1 MITYFLIWCVF
12 AFNALKETSI
22 NNLFSKNTK
31 LFLFLFLSIFI
42 GLRYFVGCDYDTYWE
57 IFYQFANNQQGID
70 RQLDRLEPAFTYLN
84 IFFGQFDYG
93 YHFLNLILGS
103 IFSFCLIKFCSTL
116 RRPWLAL
123 TAAFPY
129 FIIVVAMG
137 YTRQSV
143 GIIISLI
150 ALLYLEK
157 GKFYRSILI
166 IVFATTFH
174 RSALLFLF
182 APVSTFFD
190 LKNENNRLRTQ
201 VLIRIISTIP
211 VAYFIIDNFLLQR
224 FSYFRYGYIE
234 QAMSSSGSLIRVIL
248 CVIPSVIFLFTS
260 KYFNLSKAY
269 ERIWKLISI
278 MSIGSLILLL
288 TGFPSTAVD
297 RLALNFIPIQ
307 IIVSAY
313 LPDTKF
319 LNLSPFTIKILI
331 IFFSLLVM
339 MVWLNFAVNAN
350 CWLPYRNILFNFK
363 SSLQFE
369 F

>member
-174 RSALLFLF
+174 RSAL
-182 APVSTFFD
+182 
-190 LKNENNRLRTQ
+190 
-201 VLIRIISTIP
+201 
-211 VAYFIIDNFLLQR
+211 
-224 FSYFRYGYIE
+224 
-234 QAMSSSGSLIRVIL
+234 
-248 CVIPSVIFLFTS
+248 
-260 KYFNLSKAY
+260 
-269 ERIWKLISI
+269 
-278 MSIGSLILLL
+278 
-288 TGFPSTAVD
+288 
-297 RLALNFIPIQ
+297 
-307 IIVSAY
+307 
-313 LPDTKF
+313 
-319 LNLSPFTIKILI
+319 
-331 IFFSLLVM
+331 
-339 MVWLNFAVNAN
+339 
-350 CWLPYRNILFNFK
+350 
-363 SSLQFE
+363 
-369 F
+369 